1 MEGWFVVLRFLAEV
15 RAAFAGAAEVSL
27 DLGDTPHEDVHLVAW
42 QNIKR
47 GPVAHGDPM
56 QLVVHSTCGAEWQ
69 GPTEALKAVSGFC
82 GLPLA
87 QLEGLVMSSKV
98 IDWKICQMVQPLES
112 IPTNLRLP
120 EPCFQH
126 GRILVAGDFWCQ
138 SSFLGCYCSAKAA
151 VRQAVAML
159 KEGETLSSEPKKT
172 IFMFLCC

>member
-15 RAAFAGAAEVSL
+15 SAAFAGAAEVSL
-27 DLGDTPHEDVHLVAW
+27 DLGDTPGEDVHLVAW

-69 GPTEALKAVSGFC
+69 GPVEAMKAVSGVC
-82 GLPLA
+82 GLPLR
-87 QLEGLVMSSKV
+87 QLEGLLMSSKV

-159 KEGETLSSEPKKT
+159 KESETLSSDQNCG
-172 IFMFLCC
+172 FFVFLRF